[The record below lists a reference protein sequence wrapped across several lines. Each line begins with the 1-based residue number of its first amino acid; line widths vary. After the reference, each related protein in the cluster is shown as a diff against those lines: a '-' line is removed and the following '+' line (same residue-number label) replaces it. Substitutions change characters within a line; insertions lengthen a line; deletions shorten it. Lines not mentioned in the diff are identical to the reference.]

1 MNNEH
6 ERNKAK
12 LAAEL
17 DRHEPKAEPFDFW
30 SLVPDYGPGD
40 KSAWEAAQAREGRLA
55 RLKASG
61 VIPAITEEDVRWIVD
76 GALPMDTQALREVR
90 LWHSA
95 RMSGRASALNTL
107 VLVGM
112 RGRGKT
118 VAAAWLIAN
127 VDTSGCYCT
136 AEQLRLSRRG
146 TRAEERVI
154 YHRALKAGC
163 LVVDEIGRE
172 DDLPSAD
179 GALFD
184 VINGRRGRLGYR
196 RSWTVLAGNISED
209 VFKARYDES
218 TISKVLQTGMVVT
231 CHGDD
236 LRVSWRE
243 RMQAAQRGP
252 GK

>member
-1 MNNEH
+1 MSRTDE
-6 ERNKAK
+6 EKA
-12 LAAEL
+12 LAAEVA
-17 DRHEPKAEPFDFW
+17 RHEPKVERFDFW
-30 SLVPDYGPGD
+30 SLVPDENLVTGD
-40 KSAWEAAQAREGRLA
+40 RVAWEAKEARKARLA

-61 VIPAITEEDVRWIVD
+61 VIPAITEEDTHWIVE
-76 GALPMDTQALREVR
+76 ACLPFDTLALREVR
-90 LWHSA
+90 LWHTA

-107 VLVGM
+107 VLVGE

-118 VAAAWLIAN
+118 VAAAWLLAN

-146 TRAEERVI
+146 TRAEERVT
-154 YHRALKAGC
+154 YHRALRAGC

-184 VINGRRGRLGYR
+184 VINGRRGRLGHK

-231 CHGDD
+231 CKGDD

-243 RMQAAQRGP
+243 RMAQKGP
-252 GK
+252 SK